1 MESLIE
7 NFLLRH
13 NYCPLP
19 KVGTLELKS
28 NGAQLQTGENIITA
42 PCPTISLS
50 KKEKTADTFIHYIAK
65 KKGIDETRASQEL
78 IEYCQDIINLDHRKE
93 IKLNHT
99 GKFYIDHDGTL
110 DFRQDE
116 IPGEFLP
123 AITVQKVIHPNAVHN
138 VLVGDQEHTN
148 DFMKNQLKNFVTI
161 KKSTWWIWAV
171 LLTLIATAVIIYHI
185 KFNEAGGSF
194 GNGIKVNPSTE
205 VKTYRALN

>member
-13 NYCPLP
+13 NHCPLP
-19 KVGTLELKS
+19 KIGTLELKEKS
-28 NGAQLQTGENIITA
+28 AELQTGENVIKA
-42 PCPTISLS
+42 PFPSISLS
-50 KKEKTADTFIHYIAK
+50 KKEKSAASFIHFIAK

-93 IKLNHT
+93 IQLNHT

-116 IPGEFLP
+116 IPEEFLP
-123 AITVQKVIHPNAVHN
+123 AITVQKVIHPNAVHS
-138 VLVGDQEHTN
+138 VRVGDQEHTN
-148 DFMKNQLKNFVTI
+148 DFMRNQLKNFVTI

-171 LLTLIATAVIIYHI
+171 LLTLIATAAIVYHF
-185 KFNEAGGSF
+185 KFNQMGGSF
-194 GNGIKVNPSTE
+194 GNGIEVKPSTE

>member
-28 NGAQLQTGENIITA
+28 KGAQLQTGENIIIA
-42 PCPTISLS
+42 PCPSISLS

-99 GKFYIDHDGTL
+99 GRFYIDHDGTL

-116 IPGEFLP
+116 IPEEFLP
-123 AITVQKVIHPNAVHN
+123 VIIVQKVIHPNAVHN

-171 LLTLIATAVIIYHI
+171 LLTLIAAAAIIYHI

>member
-28 NGAQLQTGENIITA
+28 KGAQLQTGENIITA
-42 PCPTISLS
+42 PYPFISLS
-50 KKEKTADTFIHYIAK
+50 KKEKTAVTFIHYIAK

-116 IPGEFLP
+116 IPEEFLP
-123 AITVQKVIHPNAVHN
+123 AITVQKVIHPNSVHS
-138 VLVGDQEHTN
+138 VRVGDQEHTN
-148 DFMKNQLKNFVTI
+148 DFMKNQLKNFVNI
-161 KKSTWWIWAV
+161 KRSTWWIWAV
-171 LLTLIATAVIIYHI
+171 LLALIATAAIVYHI
-185 KFNEAGGSF
+185 KFNETGGSF
-194 GNGIKVNPSTE
+194 GNGNKLNPSTE

>member
-13 NYCPLP
+13 NHCPLP
-19 KVGTLELKS
+19 KVGTLELKQKS
-28 NGAQLQTGENIITA
+28 AELQTGEHVIKA
-42 PCPTISLS
+42 PFPFISLS
-50 KKEKTADTFIHYIAK
+50 KKEKSAASFIHFIAK

-116 IPGEFLP
+116 IPEEFLP
-123 AITVQKVIHPNAVHN
+123 SITVQKVIHPNSVHS
-138 VLVGDQEHTN
+138 VRVGDKEHTN

-161 KKSTWWIWAV
+161 KRSTWWIWAV
-171 LLTLIATAVIIYHI
+171 LLTTIATVAIVYHI
-185 KFNEAGGSF
+185 KFNQAGGSF
-194 GNGIKVNPSTE
+194 GNSKKVTPSTE
-205 VKTYRALN
+205 VKTYRAIN